1 VNIAVLV
8 KQVPDLVEELEV
20 ASDGKSL
27 DPAALKWKLNEFDD
41 HALEEA
47 LLLKEGAGAEVTAIA
62 ASGEEAD
69 KILYTALAKGATRAW
84 KIAGVDEAGGNLALA
99 KAVAA
104 VLRQKPHDLI
114 LTGVQAADD
123 RDGQLGP
130 MVAALLGLPSVE
142 VVTGITLA
150 AGRATLHK
158 EYAGGV
164 MAELE
169 VDLPAVLGVQA
180 ARQPPRYAPVSKVKQ
195 VQQSARI
202 DTMAAGAEAA
212 AAGFSVV
219 EMTPPERGKG
229 AEMLDSVDELV
240 KVLES
245 KGVI

>member
-1 VNIAVLV
+1 MNIAVLV

-84 KIAGVDEAGGNLALA
+84 KIAGVDGGAGNLALA
-99 KAVAA
+99 TAVAA

-142 VVTGITLA
+142 ERLRLFAGPAAEFSIRSSDAGTTITL
-150 AGRATLHK
+150 GIP
-158 EYAGGV
+158 YAHPIGNC
-164 MAELE
+164 
-169 VDLPAVLGVQA
+169 
-180 ARQPPRYAPVSKVKQ
+180 
-195 VQQSARI
+195 
-202 DTMAAGAEAA
+202 
-212 AAGFSVV
+212 
-219 EMTPPERGKG
+219 RG
-229 AEMLDSVDELV
+229 
-240 KVLES
+240 
-245 KGVI
+245 